1 MLLKMCFNFFIL
13 FSLLICIKCEITEQQ
28 AALVLT
34 DNNKSNTKFDDTIP
48 EQNTELN
55 IFESEIEEEINVTE
69 VLMIL
74 KVLLPLPHFKLLEL
88 FTYADKTSKQNYHK
102 DTEHLF

>member
-34 DNNKSNTKFDDTIP
+34 DNNESNTKFDDTIP

-88 FTYADKTSKQNYHK
+88 FT
-102 DTEHLF
+102 